1 MFYPTLTY
9 DKGGR
14 RSLTEEDK
22 NIPMM
27 ITMMKLPNQCRHCS
41 VNSLSLLLLA
51 RFANSGLMAAEE
63 GWSWTTLEDERMR
76 WIERLL
82 SGPNVTTHSYISSDD
97 QIEFLVLESCD
108 TRSRELDFQ
117 FLVANQR
124 ESLTVAHS
132 LSALNSTKTIR
143 MVSRCVDHSQVE
155 IEDQNLMEWLY
166 LKQVNHSYLKPLGP
180 LVRLIYF

>member
-22 NIPMM
+22 NIPMR
-27 ITMMKLPNQCRHCS
+27 ITMMKLPDQCRHYS

-51 RFANSGLMAAEE
+51 RFANSGLMRTEE

-76 WIERLL
+76 LIETLL
-82 SGPNVTTHSYISSDD
+82 AGQNVTTHSYVSSDEE
-97 QIEFLVLESCD
+97 IEFLVLESCD

-143 MVSRCVDHSQVE
+143 MVSRCVDHRQVE
-155 IEDQNLMEWLY
+155 IEDQHLMEWLY
-166 LKQVNHSYLKPLGP
+166 LKQVNLSYLRTFRPLC
-180 LVRLIYF
+180 